1 MKNKLLLIFLLI
13 LSLFIIIGCTP
24 KKEET
29 KEVKK
34 EKKQNIETEKDIYIK
49 DVQKLKKVKESSEN
63 MPFNVDIVYE
73 KIKEEVRYQ
82 VVIDNPT
89 SDLKNITALAIHNKQ
104 TDDIF
109 PSVGIFDDKIDLI
122 MDKKPSGVILVGYIP
137 HTGKLEDLNV
147 EMKVLISYTIND
159 ETHTSYYVTKK

>member
-1 MKNKLLLIFLLI
+1 MKNKLLLIFLLV

-24 KKEET
+24 KKEDN

-49 DVQKLKKVKESSEN
+49 YVKKLKKVRESSEDL
-63 MPFNVDIVYE
+63 PFAVDIVYE

-82 VVIDNPT
+82 VVIDSPT
-89 SDLKNITALAIHNKQ
+89 TDIKEIKALAIHDKQ

-122 MDKKPSGVILVGYIP
+122 IDKKPSGVILVGYIP
-137 HTGKLEDLNV
+137 YDGDLDDLEV
-147 EMKVLISYTIND
+147 EMKVLISYKIND